1 MADHSS
7 ANDRDRDRERPT
19 ASPWPVLIA
28 LGLAGSEVGIV
39 VDLFPVAVAGLVL
52 FAASVAGILAE
63 SDHVASPWP
72 VAIGCGAVLALA
84 GAALFALG
92 TGAVSLEAADGLTGL
107 ATRGLAIAI
116 AGVVTVVGTVAVRAR
131 RRKRP

>member
-1 MADHSS
+1 MVDHSS

-28 LGLAGSEVGIV
+28 VGLAGSEVGIV
-39 VDLFPVAVAGLVL
+39 VDLVPVAVGGLVL

-63 SDHVASPWP
+63 SDHVTDPLP
-72 VAIGCGAVLALA
+72 VAMGFGAV
-84 GAALFALG
+84 FALG
-92 TGAVSLEAADGLTGL
+92 GGMLYALGTDTVAPAAVDGLTGL

-116 AGVVTVVGTVAVRAR
+116 AGIVTVVGTVIVHYR
-131 RRKRP
+131 RRYHR